1 MLFRSNW
8 TETVMKKAVNQMNG
22 ISLHYYTVKEWG
34 PNKGSAINF
43 NKEDYY
49 WTIGKCLEIKDVV
62 DKHIAIMDKYDP
74 RGRVGLLVDEWGTW
88 FNEEPGT
95 VRGHLY
101 QQNSLR
107 DAMVASLTLDIFN
120 QCGSRVHMAN
130 IAQIANVLQSVVLT
144 KDDKMVL
151 TPTYYVFKMYNV
163 HQDATMIP
171 LDVKSDRMDVGGKDN
186 RNIPMLSASA
196 SKDDAGNINITMS
209 NVDVDNDQTVT
220 INIPDEKLKNAKAT
234 ILTAKDISSYNSFEK
249 PNEVQ
254 LKEFKGVKIGKNG
267 TLTVKMPAKSIVAI
281 QLN

>member
-1 MLFRSNW
+1 MLFRSDYDYNW

-209 NVDVDNDQTVT
+209 NVDVDN
-220 INIPDEKLKNAKAT
+220 E
-234 ILTAKDISSYNSFEK
+234 
-249 PNEVQ
+249 
-254 LKEFKGVKIGKNG
+254 IGRAH
-267 TLTVKMPAKSIVAI
+267 V
-281 QLN
+281 